1 MGSRIITAA
10 ELEKMTPTQRQAAFD
25 ASIVTDLDNAP
36 PELLD
41 RTRRRVEQ
49 MIAESDSTS
58 SS

>member
-1 MGSRIITAA
+1 
-10 ELEKMTPTQRQAAFD
+10 MTPTQRQAAFD

-49 MIAESDSTS
+49 MSAESDSTS